1 MPHFLDRFG
10 DYLLAKAMESEQKRA
25 SLHTRNLDLPIG
37 RMAFYTNRPG
47 VSTCPEAVILLHG
60 ASADKTTW
68 LRFARDL
75 RCQAPLIIPDLPGH
89 GQSTDSVDLDYS
101 IAAQVKYLA
110 QFMQAL
116 SITRA
121 HLIGNSMGGAVGLG
135 LAAAAPQQVASL
147 ILISAVGS
155 GRYDT
160 KLMEHVARI
169 GRNLL
174 VTIESEA
181 DFKNMLRFGM
191 VKPPY
196 LPGILLSALTRAR
209 MAKNRINEKVAADI
223 DRDMDQTA
231 KLAQIT
237 VPSLI
242 IWGDQD
248 QILPLQNAT
257 LLAQGL
263 VNSKKVVLKDI
274 GHVPMVEAAKQ
285 VAALCSD
292 FLSFPAPAL
301 VSGVHAVRLP

>member
-10 DYLLAKAMESEQKRA
+10 DFLLAKAMESEQKRA
-25 SLHTRNLDLPIG
+25 SLHSRSVDLSIG
-37 RMAFYTNRPG
+37 PVAFCTNRPQL
-47 VSTCPEAVILLHG
+47 SSYPEAVILLHG

-75 RCQAPLIIPDLPGH
+75 QCQAALIIPDLPGH
-89 GQSTDSVDLDYS
+89 GQSTGRVDLDYS

-110 QFMQAL
+110 EFMRAL

-121 HLIGNSMGGAVGLG
+121 HIIGNSMGGAVALG

-147 ILISAVGS
+147 ILISAAGT
-155 GRYDT
+155 GMYDA
-160 KLMEHVARI
+160 KLMEHVARL
-169 GRNLL
+169 GRNPL
-174 VTIESEA
+174 VTIENES

-209 MAKNRINEKVAADI
+209 IAHNRINEKVAADI
-223 DRDMDQTA
+223 GTDMDQSA
-231 KLAQIT
+231 NLAQIT
-237 VPSLI
+237 LPSLI

-248 QILPLQNAT
+248 QVLPLQNAT
-257 LLAQGL
+257 LLAHGL
-263 VNSKKVVLKDI
+263 VNSKKVVLSGI
-274 GHVPMVEAAKQ
+274 GHVPMVEAPKQ

-292 FLSFPAPAL
+292 FLASVAPPA
-301 VSGVHAVRLP
+301 